1 MFSTGFHTLKEQ
13 QKNYGIKNVY
23 FTWKQKK
30 ELLRAL
36 VLLSFINKLYTEN
49 YSGFPMERRR
59 RRRLMTFTVQFVVMR
74 NERARKKNIF
84 TKSKHTFKVIII
96 YFIRLLNTAQ
106 KYKTTGKHNASKA
119 FNNVF
124 FFFRLF

>member
-13 QKNYGIKNVY
+13 KIWHKECVLY
-23 FTWKQKK
+23 FETKK

-36 VLLSFINKLYTEN
+36 VLLSIINKLYAEN
-49 YSGFPMERRR
+49 YSGFPMKRRRR

-74 NERARKKNIF
+74 NERARKKNIL

-106 KYKTTGKHNASKA
+106 KYKTTGKHNEC
-119 FNNVF
+119 
-124 FFFRLF
+124 